1 MYEII
6 CNVLKENYVR
16 MGLILTGTLKSGY
29 ENVLKQENL
38 RAKYSSWRLERE
50 FQKSKMKHKLTLRI
64 LWKFNPVENKVSNK

>member
-16 MGLILTGTLKSGY
+16 MGLILTGTLKSGH

-38 RAKYSSWRLERE
+38 LS
-50 FQKSKMKHKLTLRI
+50 T
-64 LWKFNPVENKVSNK
+64 PVEDLKGNFKSPK